1 MDDAMDDAMDDGVQ
15 RLDPRMRW
23 VLLAPSYLFTVLPPL
38 VIAAS
43 AAVAGEPLAAVVAVA
58 VAVLMALTG
67 WVRASLI
74 LRRWSYRFGEH
85 ALELQHGWLVHR
97 TSVVPY
103 HRIQTVE
110 QSAGPMMRWFGLVGL
125 TLRTASAS
133 TDGTIPGLEVARA
146 DALRRELATRAGRD
160 DAV

>member
-1 MDDAMDDAMDDGVQ
+1 VDDGRQ

-23 VLLAPSYLFTVLPPL
+23 VLLVPWCLATVLPAL
-38 VIAAS
+38 ALAIGAAVTGESAGALIAA
-43 AAVAGEPLAAVVAVA
+43 AAAIALLLA
-58 VAVLMALTG
+58 G
-67 WVRASLI
+67 WVRAAMI

-85 ALELQHGWLVHR
+85 ALELTHGWIVHR

-133 TDGTIPGLEVARA
+133 TDGTIPGLQSERA
-146 DALRRELATRAGRD
+146 DALRRELAVRAGRD

>member
-1 MDDAMDDAMDDGVQ
+1 MDEHNDLDERAQ

-23 VLLAPSYLFTVLPPL
+23 VLLAPWCLVTVIVPL
-38 VIAAS
+38 VVAVGAAATGETVAALIAA
-43 AAVAGEPLAAVVAVA
+43 AVA
-58 VAVLMALTG
+58 VAMLLIG
-67 WVRASLI
+67 WMRASLI
-74 LRRWSYRFGEH
+74 LRRWSYRFGEQ
-85 ALELQHGWLVHR
+85 ALELQHGWIVHR

-133 TDGTIPGLEVARA
+133 TDGTIPGLQVARA

>member
-1 MDDAMDDAMDDGVQ
+1 MDDEVQ

-23 VLLAPSYLFTVLPPL
+23 VLLVPWCLITVLPPL
-38 VIAAS
+38 VVAVGAAIADEPATALIAAAA
-43 AAVAGEPLAAVVAVA
+43 AAVT
-58 VAVLMALTG
+58 ALVG

-74 LRRWSYRFGEH
+74 LRRWSYHFGEH
-85 ALELQHGWLVHR
+85 ALELCHGWIVHR

-110 QSAGPMMRWFGLVGL
+110 QSAGPMMRWFGLVAL
-125 TLRTASAS
+125 ALRTASAS
-133 TDGTIPGLEVARA
+133 TDGAVPGLRVDQA
-146 DALRRELATRAGRD
+146 DALRRELAVRAGRD